1 VNENMLSRKMKYG
14 FLAVIAISFCIT
26 AVFALNVV
34 YLLQPSNQVP
44 LTMSALP
51 TNVNVDQT
59 LTINGTKTDSL
70 NAKTGDTLVLV
81 DQTNPVAYGQTVTF
95 FDGATI
101 VGTATTDNNGMAT
114 LTLTPSSQNYPLV
127 GSHFYQVMPAT

>member
-1 VNENMLSRKMKYG
+1 MLNRKLKII
-14 FLAVIAISFCIT
+14 LIAIIAISATFT
-26 AVFALNVV
+26 VVSAANLV

-44 LTMSALP
+44 LTLSALP
-51 TNVNVDQT
+51 TNITVDQT

-81 DQTNPVAYGQTVTF
+81 DQTSPVAYNQNVTF

-101 VGTATTDNNGMAT
+101 VGTATTDNNGIAT
-114 LTLTPSSQNYPLV
+114 LTLTPASQNYPLV
-127 GSHFYQVMPAT
+127 GSHFFQVMPAS